1 MWKCYITAK
10 YSLTTFGHIFLKK
23 KELHETQ
30 NKTLE
35 ALGQDT
41 SVWKSFHVKMRKD
54 KYLKC
59 CRRFNFSPISSG
71 KFPLK
76 AFRKMNLEN
85 PNLEEYVVRGKREKF

>member
-1 MWKCYITAK
+1 MEAHSDMVKAFENISK
-10 YSLTTFGHIFLKK
+10 LK
-23 KELHETQ
+23 
-30 NKTLE
+30 
-35 ALGQDT
+35 
-41 SVWKSFHVKMRKD
+41 RIKD

-85 PNLEEYVVRGKREKF
+85 PNLEEYVVRGKGEKF

>member
-1 MWKCYITAK
+1 MK
-10 YSLTTFGHIFLKK
+10 LKIRRRNQK
-23 KELHETQ
+23 RLKIISRKNE
-30 NKTLE
+30 K
-35 ALGQDT
+35 
-41 SVWKSFHVKMRKD
+41 RIKD